1 VIKEFDSISQMFE
14 RQGINLTEHAP
25 SPLGAYSHA
34 VKAGPFLFVSGQG
47 CRNADTGIEC
57 GITLDSDGRAIG
69 YDIAAQ
75 THGCLKNL
83 IAVLQAAGCSLQ
95 DVVDMTVFLADM
107 DDFPSY
113 NQVYAQY
120 FNFAEP
126 PARTTIQAA
135 RLPGKNFIEIKAI
148 ALLKQPQGD

>member
-1 VIKEFDSISQMFE
+1 MFE
-14 RQGINLTEHAP
+14 RQGINLKEHAP

-47 CRNADTGIEC
+47 CRDADSGIEC
-57 GITLDSDGRAIG
+57 GITLDKHGRVSS
-69 YDIAAQ
+69 YDIEAQ

-83 IAVLQAAGCSLQ
+83 IAVLEAAGCTLQ

-107 DDFPSY
+107 DDFAAY
-113 NQVYAQY
+113 NKVYGQY

-148 ALLKQPQGD
+148 ALLKQPRGD